1 MRLAAKFILFFAGT
15 PSSASGSG
23 GGGGGVA
30 LQSDFANTATTE
42 AWVFW

>member
-1 MRLAAKFILFFAGT
+1 MRLAAKFILFFAGVQ
-15 PSSASGSG
+15 SSASGGSPG
-23 GGGGGVA
+23 GGSIA